1 MLWMQTIEEYAGLLD
16 DLSASAKR
24 WQEWVEIE
32 RPEEDP
38 LPGGLMLHSI
48 LLCTCAVLCIFKLEN
63 LSHLNQDSGFVC
75 DR

>member
-1 MLWMQTIEEYAGLLD
+1 MQTIEEYAGLLD

-48 LLCTCAVLCIFKLEN
+48 LLCTCALVHFYARKPISSKSRFWIC
-63 LSHLNQDSGFVC
+63 V
-75 DR
+75 